1 MKKILVTGG
10 AGFIGRN
17 LISSLI
23 NEYKVICVDNFLTSD
38 FSNIEEFNKSTN
50 FELIETD
57 IIDLKHIDC
66 DFIFNLACAASP
78 VGILN
83 FIKKQLKHAQ
93 REFLIF

>member
-23 NEYKVICVDNFLTSD
+23 KEYKVICVDNFLTSD
-38 FSNIEEFNKSTN
+38 FSNIEEFNKSSN

-66 DFIFNLACAASP
+66 DFIFNLA
-78 VGILN
+78 
-83 FIKKQLKHAQ
+83 
-93 REFLIF
+93 